1 MSVWGQFRPFGA
13 VRGMSGLPPIA
24 DIEQTCWQVPTR
36 GAAVRSRLTTKLLVR
51 ISELC
56 REATSSKYRASCGSS
71 CGLRRERSGRRSGD
85 RPIVAKDHVPET
97 PVRFHGNLKAERKI
111 TVAEEPLT
119 GHGLDGRKAAFS
131 ERAAP
136 DFDYPER
143 PQTGRGAF
151 LCRPGPP
158 DRVTRYNPS
167 RTGNAPTTP
176 WLARGAGAGGHRLLL
191 GIVNGPVSYMRMAV
205 EARGWAS
212 DEGASPNPYYSTATC
227 VPA

>member
-1 MSVWGQFRPFGA
+1 MSHMGQFRPFGA

-36 GAAVRSRLTTKLLVR
+36 GAAVRCRLTTKLLVR
-51 ISELC
+51 ISQLC

-97 PVRFHGNLKAERKI
+97 PVRFHSNLKAERKI

-119 GHGLDGRKAAFS
+119 GHGLDWRKAAFS
-131 ERAAP
+131 ERVAP

-143 PQTGRGAF
+143 PQTGRGIFVSAGAA
-151 LCRPGPP
+151 RPGDAIQSTP
-158 DRVTRYNPS
+158 DRECSHDAV
-167 RTGNAPTTP
+167 
-176 WLARGAGAGGHRLLL
+176 ARSWRSSLRPRNIIRH
-191 GIVNGPVSYMRMAV
+191 S
-205 EARGWAS
+205 
-212 DEGASPNPYYSTATC
+212 
-227 VPA
+227 

>member
-36 GAAVRSRLTTKLLVR
+36 GAAVRCRLTTKLLVR
-51 ISELC
+51 ISQLC

-143 PQTGRGAF
+143 PRPAGGIFVSAGAA
-151 LCRPGPP
+151 RPGDAIQSIP
-158 DRVTRYNPS
+158 DRECSHDAVARSWRRS
-167 RTGNAPTTP
+167 RRPPIIIRHG
-176 WLARGAGAGGHRLLL
+176 
-191 GIVNGPVSYMRMAV
+191 
-205 EARGWAS
+205 
-212 DEGASPNPYYSTATC
+212 
-227 VPA
+227 